1 MFVVVLGARAV
12 CFITLVFDFVRMRV
26 CVRMGVHNIAVAVLV
41 GMSMCVLPAAFLLVN
56 HHLLLPI
63 VEFGI

>member
-1 MFVVVLGARAV
+1 MVVFGTRAV
-12 CFITLVFDFVRMRV
+12 CLITLAFVCMRMHV
-26 CVRMGVHNIAVAVLV
+26 CVGMGVQSIAVAVLV

-56 HHLLLPI
+56 HYLLLQI